1 MDLFLS
7 VSNSYQFEFC
17 FLFSTSIQFLH
28 DIVLKSYKNSI
39 MGSPYIFISSILSFE
54 LSIKNN

>member
-28 DIVLKSYKNSI
+28 DIVLEAYKNSI
-39 MGSPYIFISSILSFE
+39 MYSRIYSSHPFYHL
-54 LSIKNN
+54 N